1 MTDRSAYAI
10 FAGGCFW
17 CMVQP
22 FAGLEGVK
30 EVLCGYIGGDVP
42 NPTYQQVCSGETGH
56 YEAVRIEYDPS
67 KISYR
72 TLLDVFWRQIDP
84 TDASGQFM
92 DRGSQYR
99 TAIFYLDEE
108 QRREAEESKAALG
121 RSGRFAKDI
130 ATEILP
136 ASEFY
141 VAEEFHQ
148 DYYAKKPEEYRRYK
162 VGSGRQAFLERAWST
177 EAPDEP
183 VSSIPSKE
191 ELRARL
197 TPEQYR
203 VTQEGATEPP
213 FQNEYW
219 DNTRPG
225 IYVDIVSGVPL
236 FTSLDKFDSGCGWPS
251 FTQPIKKENI
261 VEVPDYSHNMVR
273 TEVKSAYAGSHL
285 GHVFNDGPEPTG
297 LRYCIN
303 SAALRFIPLEDLEKE
318 GYGSYASLF
327 KKA

>member
-1 MTDRSAYAI
+1 
-10 FAGGCFW
+10 
-17 CMVQP
+17 MVQP
-22 FAGLEGVK
+22 FASLEGVK
-30 EVLCGYIGGDVP
+30 EVLCGYIGGHVP
-42 NPTYQQVCSGETGH
+42 NPTYEQVCSGETGH
-56 YEAVRIEYDPS
+56 YEAVRVEYDPS
-67 KISYR
+67 RISYR
-72 TLLDVFWRQIDP
+72 TLLDVFWKQIDP
-84 TDASGQFM
+84 TDPSGQFA

-121 RSGRFAKDI
+121 RSGRFEKDV

-148 DYYAKKPEEYRRYK
+148 DYYVKKPEQYKRYRI
-162 VGSGRQAFLERAWST
+162 GSGREAYLTKAWS
-177 EAPDEP
+177 PDSGKAP
-183 VSSIPSKE
+183 VSAKPSEE

-225 IYVDIVSGVPL
+225 IYVDVVSGVPL
-236 FTSLDKFDSGCGWPS
+236 FSSLDKFDSGCGWPS
-251 FTQPIKKENI
+251 FTKPLKRENLT
-261 VEVPDYSHNMVR
+261 ERPDHSHNMVR
-273 TEVKSAYAGSHL
+273 TEVRSSYADSHL
-285 GHVFNDGPEPTG
+285 GHVFNDGPGPTG

-303 SAALRFIPLEDLEKE
+303 SAALRFIPVEDLEKE
-318 GYGSYASLF
+318 GYGSYLALF
-327 KKA
+327 K

>member
-1 MTDRSAYAI
+1 
-10 FAGGCFW
+10 
-17 CMVQP
+17 MVQP
-22 FAGLEGVK
+22 FASLEGVK
-30 EVLCGYIGGDVP
+30 EVLCGYTGGHVP
-42 NPTYQQVCSGETGH
+42 NPTYEQVCSGGTGH
-56 YEAVRIEYDPS
+56 YEAVRVEYEPS
-67 KISYR
+67 RVSYR

-84 TDASGQFM
+84 TDPFGQFV

-99 TAIFYLDEE
+99 TAIFYFDEE
-108 QRREAEESKAALG
+108 QKREAEESKAALN
-121 RSGRFAKDI
+121 RSGRFGKDI
-130 ATEILP
+130 ATKILP

-148 DYYAKKPEEYRRYK
+148 DYHVKKPEHYKRYR
-162 VGSGRQAFLERAWST
+162 VGSGREAYLEKAW
-177 EAPDEP
+177 APDSGKAP
-183 VSSIPSKE
+183 VSAKPPEE

-225 IYVDIVSGVPL
+225 IYVDVVTGVPL

-251 FTQPIKKENI
+251 FTKPVKQESVIEK
-261 VEVPDYSHNMVR
+261 PDHSHNMTR
-273 TEVKSAYAGSHL
+273 TEVRSAYGDSHL
-285 GHVFNDGPEPTG
+285 GHVFNDGPGPTG

-303 SAALRFIPLEDLEKE
+303 SAALRFIPVEDLEKE
-318 GYGSYASLF
+318 GYGSFLALF
-327 KKA
+327 K